1 MLALSEA
8 SIIEK
13 NKLSTDGVWLLAL
26 EAQIPGN
33 TLYLVNN
40 TEDVTLGGQRYVAFP
55 FSLEDITEDGK
66 ELPNVRLTVSN
77 ATGTI
82 QRYVEKNNGLG
93 GMKVVLRV
101 YHTSIP
107 DAAEVEEYFVV
118 TGVTCDVEWV
128 TFTLGTDFSFTRRFP
143 PVRMMKDY
151 CPFKFKGVECGYR
164 GAAQQCNKTLKRCR
178 ELGNNIRFGGE
189 ATIPQGGLYA
199 SNNI

>member
-107 DAAEVEEYFVV
+107 DVAEVEEYFVV

-189 ATIPQGGLYA
+189 ATIPQGCLYA

>member
-26 EAQIPGN
+26 EAQIPEN

-66 ELPNVRLTVSN
+66 ELPNVKLTVSN

-101 YHTSIP
+101 YHTNIP
-107 DAAEVEEYFVV
+107 DVAEVEEYFVV
-118 TGVTCDVEWV
+118 TGVSCDVEWV

>member
-26 EAQIPGN
+26 EAQIPEN

-66 ELPNVRLTVSN
+66 ELPNVKLTVSN

-82 QRYVEKNNGLG
+82 QRYVEKNTGLG

-101 YHTSIP
+101 YHTNIP
-107 DAAEVEEYFVV
+107 DVAEVEEYFVV
-118 TGVTCDVEWV
+118 TGVSCDVEWV

>member
-118 TGVTCDVEWV
+118 TGVTCDVEQV

>member
-13 NKLSTDGVWLLAL
+13 NNLATDGVWLLAV
-26 EAQIPGN
+26 EAQIPDN

-40 TEDVTLGGQRYVAFP
+40 TENVTLGGKEYTAFP

-66 ELPNVRLTVSN
+66 ELPNVKLTVSN
-77 ATGTI
+77 VTGTI
-82 QRYVEKNNGLG
+82 QRYVEENNGLG

-101 YHTSIP
+101 YHTRIP
-107 DAAEVEEYFVV
+107 DVAEVEEHFVV

-151 CPFKFKGVECGYR
+151 CPFKFKSIECGYK
-164 GAAQQCNKTLKRCR
+164 GSAQKCNKTLKRCR
-178 ELGNNIRFGGE
+178 ELGNNTRFGGE

>member
-1 MLALSEA
+1 MLTLSEA
-8 SIIEK
+8 GIIEK
-13 NKLSTDGVWLLAL
+13 NKLATDGVWLLAV
-26 EAQIPGN
+26 EAQIPDN

-40 TEDVTLGGQRYVAFP
+40 TENVTLGGKEYTAFP
-55 FSLEDITEDGK
+55 FSLEDISEDGK
-66 ELPNVRLTVSN
+66 ELPNVKLTVSN
-77 ATGTI
+77 VTGTI
-82 QRYVEKNNGLG
+82 QRYVEENNGLG

-101 YHTSIP
+101 YHTRIP
-107 DAAEVEEYFVV
+107 DVAEVEEHFVV

-151 CPFKFKGVECGYR
+151 CPFKFKGVECGYK
-164 GAAQQCNKTLKRCR
+164 GSAQKCNKTLKRCR
-178 ELGNNIRFGGE
+178 ELGNNTRFGGE

>member
-13 NKLSTDGVWLLAL
+13 NRLTTDGVWLLAI

-40 TEDVTLGGQRYVAFP
+40 TENVTLGGKEYTAFP

-66 ELPNVRLTVSN
+66 ELPNVKLTVSN
-77 ATGTI
+77 VTGTI
-82 QRYVEKNNGLG
+82 QHYVEENNGLG

-101 YHTSIP
+101 YHTRIP
-107 DAAEVEEYFVV
+107 DVAEVEEHFVV

-151 CPFKFKGVECGYR
+151 CPFKFKGIECGYK
-164 GAAQQCNKTLKRCR
+164 GSAQKCNKTLKRCR
-178 ELGNNIRFGGE
+178 ELGNNTRFGGE

>member
-26 EAQIPGN
+26 EAQIPEN

-40 TEDVTLGGQRYVAFP
+40 TEDVTLGEQRYVAFP

-66 ELPNVRLTVSN
+66 ELPNVKLTVSN

-101 YHTSIP
+101 YHTNIP
-107 DAAEVEEYFVV
+107 DVAEVEEYFVV
-118 TGVTCDVEWV
+118 TGVSCDVEWV

>member
-26 EAQIPGN
+26 EAQIPEN
-33 TLYLVNN
+33 TRYLVNN

-118 TGVTCDVEWV
+118 TGVTCDVEQV

>member
-13 NKLSTDGVWLLAL
+13 NRLTTDGVWLLAI

-40 TEDVTLGGQRYVAFP
+40 TENVTLGGKEYTAFP

-66 ELPNVRLTVSN
+66 ELPNVKLTVSN
-77 ATGTI
+77 VTGTI
-82 QRYVEKNNGLG
+82 QHYVEENNGLG

-101 YHTSIP
+101 YHTRIP
-107 DAAEVEEYFVV
+107 DVAEVEEHFVV

-151 CPFKFKGVECGYR
+151 CPFKFKGIECGYK
-164 GAAQQCNKTLKRCR
+164 GSAQKCNKTLKRCR
-178 ELGNNIRFGGE
+178 ELGNSTRFGGE

>member
-26 EAQIPGN
+26 EAQILEN

-82 QRYVEKNNGLG
+82 QRYVERNNGLG

-118 TGVTCDVEWV
+118 TGVTCDVEQV

>member
-26 EAQIPGN
+26 EVQIPEN

-118 TGVTCDVEWV
+118 TGVTCDVEQV

>member
-26 EAQIPGN
+26 EAQIPGDA
-33 TLYLVNN
+33 LYLVNN

-107 DAAEVEEYFVV
+107 DVAEVEEYFVV
-118 TGVTCDVEWV
+118 TGVSCDVEWV

>member
-26 EAQIPGN
+26 EAQIPGD

-40 TEDVTLGGQRYVAFP
+40 TKDVTLGGQRYVAFP

-107 DAAEVEEYFVV
+107 DVAEVEEYFVV
-118 TGVTCDVEWV
+118 TGVSCDVEWV

>member
-82 QRYVEKNNGLG
+82 QRYVERNNGLG

>member
-26 EAQIPGN
+26 EAQIPEN

-93 GMKVVLRV
+93 GMTVVLRV

-118 TGVTCDVEWV
+118 TGVTCDVEQV

>member
-107 DAAEVEEYFVV
+107 DVAEVEEYFVV

>member
-13 NKLSTDGVWLLAL
+13 NKLATDGVWLLAI
-26 EAQIPGN
+26 EAQIPDN

-40 TEDVTLGGQRYVAFP
+40 TENVTLGGKEYTAFP

-66 ELPNVRLTVSN
+66 ELPNVKLTVSN
-77 ATGTI
+77 VTGTI
-82 QRYVEKNNGLG
+82 QHYVEANNGLG

-101 YHTSIP
+101 YHTRIP
-107 DAAEVEEYFVV
+107 DVAEVEEHFVV

-151 CPFKFKGVECGYR
+151 CPFKFKGVECGYK
-164 GAAQQCNKTLKRCR
+164 GSAQKCNKTLKRCR
-178 ELGNNIRFGGE
+178 ELGNNTRFGGE

>member
-26 EAQIPGN
+26 EAQIPEN

-66 ELPNVRLTVSN
+66 ELPNVKLTVSN
-77 ATGTI
+77 VTGTI
-82 QRYVEKNNGLG
+82 QHYVEENNGLG
-93 GMKVVLRV
+93 GCKVIIRV
-101 YHTSIP
+101 FHTDIP

-151 CPFKFKGVECGYR
+151 CQFKFKGVECGYR

>member
-26 EAQIPGN
+26 EAQIPEN

-118 TGVTCDVEWV
+118 TGVTCDVEQV

>member
-66 ELPNVRLTVSN
+66 ELPNVRLTVLN

-107 DAAEVEEYFVV
+107 DVAEVEEYFVV

>member
-26 EAQIPGN
+26 EAQIPEN

-82 QRYVEKNNGLG
+82 QRYVERNNGLG

-118 TGVTCDVEWV
+118 TGVTCDVEQV

>member
-13 NKLSTDGVWLLAL
+13 NRLTTDGVWLLAI
-26 EAQIPGN
+26 EAQIPDN

-40 TEDVTLGGQRYVAFP
+40 TENVALGGKEYTAFP

-66 ELPNVRLTVSN
+66 ELPNVKLTVSN
-77 ATGTI
+77 VTGTI
-82 QRYVEKNNGLG
+82 QHYVEENNGLG

-101 YHTSIP
+101 YHTRIP
-107 DAAEVEEYFVV
+107 DVAEVEEHFVV

-151 CPFKFKGVECGYR
+151 CPFKFKGIECGYK
-164 GAAQQCNKTLKRCR
+164 GSAQKCNKTLKRCR
-178 ELGNNIRFGGE
+178 ELGNNTRFGGE